1 MTRTELVLTTT
12 SRIKLALEFFSFA
25 DIDKGDEEKVGVND
39 DDDRL
44 TRFRR
49 AFRRCC
55 CFLSQSGINTN
66 HDTRK

>member
-39 DDDRL
+39 DDDR
-44 TRFRR
+44 
-49 AFRRCC
+49 
-55 CFLSQSGINTN
+55 
-66 HDTRK
+66 